1 MAVPILHDFV
11 TPPEGTM
18 TLSNVLRFA
27 TTGLLAATLVV
38 SFSSADAHAKKK
50 KGDDAATDA
59 APAEALQI
67 VATNVADVDAVFMP
81 IKGIHDQLSGAEE
94 RMRNAETN
102 IRTALGVAAD
112 APLATAL
119 ADFKAQAADSISFA
133 MDGTT
138 PKLSVSDAAPENI
151 KTGVAAIQSAFTD
164 LQTVITELPAL
175 KDQAMEAVNAAKG
188 MDFKAL
194 ATSSGLAAKD
204 ILPFTKT
211 AAANL
216 KATTQ
221 TPDRITTTVQA
232 ATSLLGTLTEPF
244 KG

>member
-1 MAVPILHDFV
+1 
-11 TPPEGTM
+11 M
-18 TLSNVLRFA
+18 TLNNVLRFT
-27 TTGLLAATLVV
+27 TTGLLAATLI
-38 SFSSADAHAKKK
+38 FSLSSSDAAAKKK
-50 KGDDAATDA
+50 KGDDASAD
-59 APAEALQI
+59 APAEALSI
-67 VATNVADVDAVFMP
+67 VETGVADVDGVFMP
-81 IKGIHDQLSGAEE
+81 IKGIHDQLTGAEE
-94 RMRNAETN
+94 RLRNAETN
-102 IRTALGVAAD
+102 IRTALGVASD

-119 ADFKAQAADSISFA
+119 ADFKAQAADSITFA

-194 ATSSGLAAKD
+194 ATSAGLGAKD
-204 ILPFTKT
+204 ILPFVKT
-211 AAANL
+211 AGANL

-221 TPDRITTTVQA
+221 TPDRITGTVNA
-232 ATSLLGTLTEPF
+232 ATSLMGTLTEPF